1 MPTRREEGASLLMT
15 RKAPDPKLVER
26 VARAI
31 FRAANRHDA
40 FRSRWSEYAEETHEH
55 YRAMARAAIKAM
67 GR

>member
-1 MPTRREEGASLLMT
+1 MT

>member
-1 MPTRREEGASLLMT
+1 MKRTTKP
-15 RKAPDPKLVER
+15 PDPKLVER

-31 FRAANRHDA
+31 FRASGRHQGDYLP
-40 FRSRWSEYAEETHEH
+40 WSQFVEETHEH

>member
-1 MPTRREEGASLLMT
+1 MKRTAKP
-15 RKAPDPKLVER
+15 PDPKLVER

-31 FRAANRHDA
+31 LRAVDRRDGYDGQW
-40 FRSRWSEYAEETHEH
+40 SRYNEETHED